1 MEQRRCH
8 GYFVRIQDIYQYFKI
23 PSIVCVFLFWWR
35 LKDFKFTLLNY
46 QPYAVKPI
54 ITRKVAHEKDLTI
67 EDLNFIYERP
77 IEYELDS
84 ELMKIVEEYRKSKGL
99 GINPNYTI
107 EAKKNYVEN
116 MNRIKFKQINIILDQ
131 INTILI

>member
-1 MEQRRCH
+1 
-8 GYFVRIQDIYQYFKI
+8 
-23 PSIVCVFLFWWR
+23 VCVFLFWWR
-35 LKDFKFTLLNY
+35 LKDFKFTRLNY

-54 ITRKVAHEKDLTI
+54 ITRKVAFEKDLTI

-99 GINPNYTI
+99 EINPNYTI

-116 MNRIKFKQINIILDQ
+116 MNRIKFK
-131 INTILI
+131 